1 MNFQETLEAP
11 RSATELAIDVPT
23 DHDGQGGG
31 ASKTAPGLRADWAR
45 LPGRSV
51 EVWLRGERVAS
62 GVVDQAAEDGSVLW
76 IAAEGIS
83 TRRIFDKSSGYQ
95 VWV

>member
-1 MNFQETLEAP
+1 MNFQATLEVP
-11 RSATELAIDVPT
+11 RGATDLGLEQVEQAAGTSTKAL
-23 DHDGQGGG
+23 
-31 ASKTAPGLRADWAR
+31 GLRADWAR

-51 EVWLRGERVAS
+51 EVWLHGERVAS

-95 VWV
+95 IWV

>member
-1 MNFQETLEAP
+1 VNFQATLETP
-11 RSATELAIDVPT
+11 RSATDLDFGQDA
-23 DHDGQGGG
+23 QGGG
-31 ASKTAPGLRADWAR
+31 AAQKALGLRADWAR

-51 EVWLRGERVAS
+51 EVWLQGERVAS

-95 VWV
+95 IWV

>member
-1 MNFQETLEAP
+1 VNSQATLEAP
-11 RSATELAIDVPT
+11 HGDIHLDPEQDGKGGTSKKALCLRS
-23 DHDGQGGG
+23 
-31 ASKTAPGLRADWAR
+31 DWAR

-51 EVWLRGERVAS
+51 EVWLRGEHLAS
-62 GVVDQAAEDGSVLW
+62 GVVDQAAEDGAVLW

-95 VWV
+95 IWT

>member
-1 MNFQETLEAP
+1 MNSQATLEAP
-11 RSATELAIDVPT
+11 HRATGFDPEQ
-23 DHDGQGGG
+23 DGQSGT
-31 ASKTAPGLRADWAR
+31 SKKALGLRADWAR

-51 EVWLRGERVAS
+51 EVWLRGEHVAS
-62 GVVDQAAEDGSVLW
+62 GVVDQAAEDGTVLW

-95 VWV
+95 IWT

>member
-1 MNFQETLEAP
+1 MNFQATLEAP
-11 RSATELAIDVPT
+11 RGAIDP
-23 DHDGQGGG
+23 DLEQDAPGGG
-31 ASKTAPGLRADWAR
+31 TSKKSLGLRSDWAR
-45 LPGRSV
+45 LPGRTV
-51 EVWLRGERVAS
+51 EVWHLGQHVAS

-95 VWV
+95 IWV

>member
-11 RSATELAIDVPT
+11 RSATDLAI
-23 DHDGQGGG
+23 DHDGQGG
-31 ASKTAPGLRADWAR
+31 ASKTGPGLRADWAR

>member
-1 MNFQETLEAP
+1 MNFQATLGVP
-11 RSATELAIDVPT
+11 RGATDLGLEQVDQAA
-23 DHDGQGGG
+23 G
-31 ASKTAPGLRADWAR
+31 TAKKALGLRADWAR

-51 EVWLRGERVAS
+51 EVWLHGEHVAS

-95 VWV
+95 IWV

>member
-1 MNFQETLEAP
+1 MNFQATLGVP
-11 RSATELAIDVPT
+11 RGATDLGLEQVEQAA
-23 DHDGQGGG
+23 G
-31 ASKTAPGLRADWAR
+31 ASKEALGLRADWAR

-51 EVWLRGERVAS
+51 EVWLHGEHVAS

-95 VWV
+95 IWV

>member
-1 MNFQETLEAP
+1 MNFQATLEAP
-11 RSATELAIDVPT
+11 ADVN
-23 DHDGQGGG
+23 DLGQDGQGGG
-31 ASKTAPGLRADWAR
+31 TSKKALGLRADWAR

-51 EVWLRGERVAS
+51 EVWLHGEYVAC

-95 VWV
+95 IWV

>member
-1 MNFQETLEAP
+1 MNSQATLDA
-11 RSATELAIDVPT
+11 RRDASELDLE
-23 DHDGQGGG
+23 HDEQRAGSSG
-31 ASKTAPGLRADWAR
+31 KVLGLRSDWAR

-51 EVWLRGERVAS
+51 EVWLLGEHVAT

-95 VWV
+95 IWA

>member
-1 MNFQETLEAP
+1 MNSQATLEAQP
-11 RSATELAIDVPT
+11 AATGLDLEQ
-23 DHDGQGGG
+23 DGQAGGT
-31 ASKTAPGLRADWAR
+31 SKKALGLRADWAR

-51 EVWLRGERVAS
+51 EVWLKGEHVAS

-95 VWV
+95 IWV

>member
-1 MNFQETLEAP
+1 MNSQATLEA
-11 RSATELAIDVPT
+11 RRGATDP
-23 DHDGQGGG
+23 DPDQDGQGGG
-31 ASKTAPGLRADWAR
+31 ASEKALGLRADWAR

-51 EVWLRGERVAS
+51 EVWLKGECVAS

-76 IAAEGIS
+76 IAAEGIT

-95 VWV
+95 IWV

>member
-1 MNFQETLEAP
+1 MNFQATLEAT
-11 RSATELAIDVPT
+11 RGTT
-23 DHDGQGGG
+23 DLDHEQGGQDGG
-31 ASKTAPGLRADWAR
+31 AAKKVLGLRSDWAR

-51 EVWLRGERVAS
+51 EVWLQGECVAS

-95 VWV
+95 MWL

>member
-1 MNFQETLEAP
+1 VNFQATLGVP
-11 RSATELAIDVPT
+11 RGATDLGLEQVDQAA
-23 DHDGQGGG
+23 G
-31 ASKTAPGLRADWAR
+31 TAKKALGLRADWAR

-51 EVWLRGERVAS
+51 EVWLHGEHVAS

-95 VWV
+95 IWV

>member
-1 MNFQETLEAP
+1 MKLWNKINHFIIGNSSVNADDG
-11 RSATELAIDVPT
+11 ADVQPVHQP
-23 DHDGQGGG
+23 DAEVRG
-31 ASKTAPGLRADWAR
+31 

-51 EVWLRGERVAS
+51 QVWLRGEHVAS

-95 VWV
+95 IWV

>member
-1 MNFQETLEAP
+1 MNFQATLETP
-11 RSATELAIDVPT
+11 RGVKDLDF
-23 DHDGQGGG
+23 DQGGQGEGS
-31 ASKTAPGLRADWAR
+31 SKKVPGLRADWAR

-51 EVWLRGERVAS
+51 EVWLQGEHVAS

-95 VWV
+95 IWV

>member
-1 MNFQETLEAP
+1 MNFQATLEV
-11 RSATELAIDVPT
+11 RSEASELDLEQAEQVP
-23 DHDGQGGG
+23 GG
-31 ASKTAPGLRADWAR
+31 SKKALARRSDWAR

-51 EVWLRGERVAS
+51 EVWLLGEHVAT

-76 IAAEGIS
+76 IAAEGIR

-95 VWV
+95 IWV

>member
-1 MNFQETLEAP
+1 VNSQTTLEAP
-11 RSATELAIDVPT
+11 CWGATDVELEQDRQ
-23 DHDGQGGG
+23 DGGT
-31 ASKTAPGLRADWAR
+31 SKKALGLRSNWAR

-51 EVWLRGERVAS
+51 EVWLLGELVAS

-95 VWV
+95 IWV

>member
-1 MNFQETLEAP
+1 VNSQATLEAP
-11 RSATELAIDVPT
+11 FCAADLDLEQG
-23 DHDGQGGG
+23 GQGGG
-31 ASKTAPGLRADWAR
+31 PSKKPLGLRADWAR

-51 EVWLRGERVAS
+51 EVWLLGELVAS

-76 IAAEGIS
+76 IAAQGIN

-95 VWV
+95 IWV

>member
-1 MNFQETLEAP
+1 VNFQATLEAP
-11 RSATELAIDVPT
+11 RDAADPDLEQ
-23 DHDGQGGG
+23 DGQGGG
-31 ASKTAPGLRADWAR
+31 TSKTALGLRADWAR

-51 EVWLRGERVAS
+51 EVWLRGEHVAS

-95 VWV
+95 IWV

>member
-1 MNFQETLEAP
+1 MNFQATLETP
-11 RSATELAIDVPT
+11 RWATDLDLDRDVQ
-23 DHDGQGGG
+23 DGD
-31 ASKTAPGLRADWAR
+31 ASKKALGLRNDWAR

-51 EVWLRGERVAS
+51 EVWLRGEHVAS

-76 IAAEGIS
+76 IAAQGIS

-95 VWV
+95 IWV

>member
-1 MNFQETLEAP
+1 MNSQATLEAP
-11 RSATELAIDVPT
+11 RDATDLNREQ
-23 DHDGQGGG
+23 DGQGG
-31 ASKTAPGLRADWAR
+31 ASKKVLGLRADWAR

-51 EVWLRGERVAS
+51 EVWLHGEHVAS

-95 VWV
+95 IWV

>member
-1 MNFQETLEAP
+1 MNSQATLEAP
-11 RSATELAIDVPT
+11 RGAIHLDPE
-23 DHDGQGGG
+23 HDGQGGG
-31 ASKTAPGLRADWAR
+31 TSKKTLGLRADWAR

-51 EVWLRGERVAS
+51 EVWLQGERVAS

-95 VWV
+95 IWV

>member
-1 MNFQETLEAP
+1 M
-11 RSATELAIDVPT
+11 
-23 DHDGQGGG
+23 
-31 ASKTAPGLRADWAR
+31 GLRADWAR
-45 LPGRSV
+45 LPGHTV
-51 EVWLRGERVAS
+51 EVWLLGEHVAS
-62 GVVDQAAEDGSVLW
+62 GVVDQAAEDDSVLW

>member
-1 MNFQETLEAP
+1 MNSQATLETP
-11 RSATELAIDVPT
+11 HGAIDLDPER
-23 DHDGQGGG
+23 DGNGD
-31 ASKTAPGLRADWAR
+31 ASKKALGLRADWAR

-51 EVWLRGERVAS
+51 EVWLRGEHVAS
-62 GVVDQAAEDGSVLW
+62 GVVDQAAEDGTVLW

-95 VWV
+95 IWT

>member
-1 MNFQETLEAP
+1 MNSQTTLEAP
-11 RSATELAIDVPT
+11 CWGATDVELE
-23 DHDGQGGG
+23 QGGQDAG
-31 ASKTAPGLRADWAR
+31 SSKKALGLRSNWAR

-51 EVWLRGERVAS
+51 EVWLLGELVAS

-95 VWV
+95 IWV

>member
-1 MNFQETLEAP
+1 VTFQATLEAP
-11 RSATELAIDVPT
+11 GDVNDPGQ
-23 DHDGQGGG
+23 DGQGGG
-31 ASKTAPGLRADWAR
+31 TLKKALGLRADWAR

-51 EVWLRGERVAS
+51 EVWLHGEYVAC

-95 VWV
+95 IWV

>member
-1 MNFQETLEAP
+1 VNSQTTLETP
-11 RSATELAIDVPT
+11 CWGATDVELEQGRQ
-23 DHDGQGGG
+23 DGGT
-31 ASKTAPGLRADWAR
+31 SKKALGLRSNWAR

-51 EVWLRGERVAS
+51 EVWLLGELVAS

-95 VWV
+95 IWV

>member
-1 MNFQETLEAP
+1 MNFQATLEVP
-11 RSATELAIDVPT
+11 RDATGLGLE
-23 DHDGQGGG
+23 QGDQAAG
-31 ASKTAPGLRADWAR
+31 TAKKALGLRADWAR

-51 EVWLRGERVAS
+51 EVWLQGEHVAS
-62 GVVDQAAEDGSVLW
+62 GVVDQASEDGTVLW

-95 VWV
+95 IWV

>member
-1 MNFQETLEAP
+1 MNSQAALEAA
-11 RSATELAIDVPT
+11 RGATHLDLEL
-23 DHDGQGGG
+23 DGQGRGTL
-31 ASKTAPGLRADWAR
+31 KKAPGLRVDWSR

-51 EVWLRGERVAS
+51 EVRLRGEHVAS
-62 GVVDQAAEDGSVLW
+62 GVVDQSAEDGSVLW

-95 VWV
+95 IWV